1 MAQPSPPAG
10 YEDAAAGVFP
20 PFDPTYFASQ
30 LFWLAIS
37 FAVLYFLL
45 SRWLL
50 PRIGSTIEERKD
62 RIADDLDA
70 AASLKTQADDA
81 VKAYEKS
88 LADARA
94 KAQAVGAG
102 ARAEAERE
110 AAAET
115 ASMEAE
121 LDQRQSDAEAR
132 IAKARNA
139 ALSEV
144 RNVAADVASTVT
156 EHLAGLKVKR
166 EDAESAVD
174 AVRGQEAAR

>member
-1 MAQPSPPAG
+1 MAPPSPPAG
-10 YEDAAAGVFP
+10 YEDAASGVFP

-50 PRIGSTIEERKD
+50 PRIGSAIEERKD

-94 KAQAVGAG
+94 RAQAVGAE

-121 LDQRQSDAEAR
+121 LEARQNDAEAR
-132 IAKARNA
+132 IAKARSA
-139 ALSEV
+139 AMSEV

-156 EHLAGLKVKR
+156 EHLAGLTVKR
-166 EDAESAVD
+166 EEAEAAVD
-174 AVRGQEAAR
+174 AVRAQEAAR

>member
-1 MAQPSPPAG
+1 MGQPSPTEG
-10 YEDAAAGVFP
+10 YEDAASGVFP

-50 PRIGSTIEERKD
+50 PRIGSAIEERKD

-70 AASLKTQADDA
+70 AAGLKAQADDA

-94 KAQAVGAG
+94 KAQAVGAE

-115 ASMEAE
+115 ASM
-121 LDQRQSDAEAR
+121 
-132 IAKARNA
+132 NA
-139 ALSEV
+139 DSP
-144 RNVAADVASTVT
+144 
-156 EHLAGLKVKR
+156 
-166 EDAESAVD
+166 
-174 AVRGQEAAR
+174 

>member
-94 KAQAVGAG
+94 KAQAVGAE